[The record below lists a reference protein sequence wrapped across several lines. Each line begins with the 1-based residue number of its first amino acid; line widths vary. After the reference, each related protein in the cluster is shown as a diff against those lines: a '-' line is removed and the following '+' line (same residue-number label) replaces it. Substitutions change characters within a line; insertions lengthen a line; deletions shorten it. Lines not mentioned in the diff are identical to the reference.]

1 MFSDILSLASQAQL
15 SQIVTSRCDSA
26 SGEKGSGKKWWW
38 VVMMMCFFCCFFY
51 VTTFSRFFASF
62 LSVLFFFGRS
72 LGDCNGISSM
82 TKCDVIHL
90 YSIFLKYDVGVF
102 F

>member
-38 VVMMMCFFCCFFY
+38 VGGDDD
-51 VTTFSRFFASF
+51 
-62 LSVLFFFGRS
+62 VLFLLLFLCHNFFSLFCFLPFCPIFLWEKFGR
-72 LGDCNGISSM
+72 LQWN
-82 TKCDVIHL
+82 K
-90 YSIFLKYDVGVF
+90 
-102 F
+102 